1 MSSTERWRRH
11 KEKAHP
17 KNTKKVEEARK
28 RDRLR
33 KQKAREEAHPEKME
47 EDKTRDRLHKQKV
60 RSSLTFEEKAQIN
73 AKRRDI
79 REKRTPEEVVNE
91 NAEMKDRV
99 QGLRKAR
106 RVIELSQA
114 GKFDTTKLWEVPGR
128 DYLFT
133 NFEDDLQSSVLLWH
147 ANTGSWWGR
156 EPKMCI
162 AWLHFY
168 RELGRELDPDFYKEP
183 DPEPDP
189 EASADAADVTEHPS
203 EDEEM
208 DDGCNEIRETEGLG
222 VLEDVASVTG
232 SGDWHATFLTASHHL
247 SFPASTT
254 FWAGLWVRT
263 APKCPTTR
271 PRNWN
276 WRRTHWSGWWQKTRT
291 VVTTV

>member
-1 MSSTERWRRH
+1 MTATTTDLQQRNSRSTSASSIDGSEAQKKDNADGSSASKRGQPSKEGGAMSSTERWRRH

-73 AKRRDI
+73 AKRRDV
-79 REKRTPEEVVNE
+79 REKRTPEEVANE

-222 VLEDVASVTG
+222 VLEDEAGVLVRA
-232 SGDWHATFLTASHHL
+232 L
-247 SFPASTT
+247 S
-254 FWAGLWVRT
+254 LL
-263 APKCPTTR
+263 
-271 PRNWN
+271 
-276 WRRTHWSGWWQKTRT
+276 HQ
-291 VVTTV
+291 

>member
-1 MSSTERWRRH
+1 MTATTTDLQQRNSRSTSASSIDGSEAQKKGNADGSSASKRGQPSKEGGAMSSTERWR
-11 KEKAHP
+11 
-17 KNTKKVEEARK
+17 NTRK
-28 RDRLR
+28 RLIPRIPR
-33 KQKAREEAHPEKME
+33 SGRSQKRTVATESREEAHPKKME

-73 AKRRDI
+73 AKRRDV
-79 REKRTPEEVVNE
+79 REKRTPEEVANE

-203 EDEEM
+203 EDEGM

-222 VLEDVASVTG
+222 VLEDEAGVLVRA
-232 SGDWHATFLTASHHL
+232 L
-247 SFPASTT
+247 S
-254 FWAGLWVRT
+254 LL
-263 APKCPTTR
+263 
-271 PRNWN
+271 
-276 WRRTHWSGWWQKTRT
+276 HQ
-291 VVTTV
+291 

>member
-1 MSSTERWRRH
+1 MTATTTDLQQRNSRSTSASSIDGLEAQKKGSADGSSASKRGQPSKEGGAMSSTERKRKSRARQTG
-11 KEKAHP
+11 EK
-17 KNTKKVEEARK
+17 K
-28 RDRLR
+28 
-33 KQKAREEAHPEKME
+33 E

-73 AKRRDI
+73 AKRRDV
-79 REKRTPEEVVNE
+79 REKRTPEEVANE

-203 EDEEM
+203 EDEGM
-208 DDGCNEIRETEGLG
+208 DDGCNEIRETEGSG
-222 VLEDVASVTG
+222 VLEDEAGVLVRA
-232 SGDWHATFLTASHHL
+232 L
-247 SFPASTT
+247 S
-254 FWAGLWVRT
+254 LL
-263 APKCPTTR
+263 
-271 PRNWN
+271 
-276 WRRTHWSGWWQKTRT
+276 HQ
-291 VVTTV
+291 